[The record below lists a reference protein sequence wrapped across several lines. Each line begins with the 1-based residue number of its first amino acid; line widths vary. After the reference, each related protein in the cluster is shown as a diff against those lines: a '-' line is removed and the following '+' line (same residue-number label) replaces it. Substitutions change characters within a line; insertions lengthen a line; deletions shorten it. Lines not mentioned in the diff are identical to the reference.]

1 MLYNIFSIY
10 NDLISLVNLLLII
23 FLIIPYG
30 VLLFVAIW
38 VYRDAKRK
46 GTNAAAWMLIVW
58 IIPFFIGLIIYLN
71 RREKLLED
79 TP

>member
-1 MLYNIFSIY
+1 MLYTIFSIY

-46 GTNAAAWMLIVW
+46 STNAAAWMLIVW

-71 RREKLLED
+71 RREKLLEEAS
-79 TP
+79 

>member
-30 VLLFVAIW
+30 VLLIVAVW
-38 VYRDAKRK
+38 VYRDAKRI
-46 GTNAAAWMLIVW
+46 GINAAAWMLIVW
-58 IIPFFIGLIIYLN
+58 IIPFFIGFIVYLSK
-71 RREKLLED
+71 REKFSKEI
-79 TP
+79 P